1 MLPCVE
7 LHFLCEHEG
16 GIHCVETQKS
26 NFLVLEGETLQS
38 IWPCVICA
46 YYRKQVHKALLQGFY
61 GAKFG
66 KKVIFKGAAKMIPK
80 VPTNL
85 GEGCVQME
93 QVNLDMKFP
102 NHEREVAKQWL

>member
-38 IWPCVICA
+38 IWPCVILS
-46 YYRKQVHKALLQGFY
+46 KASGQGFV
-61 GAKFG
+61 GGGFMVPNLE
-66 KKVIFKGAAKMIPK
+66 KVLSRAR
-80 VPTNL
+80 
-85 GEGCVQME
+85 Q
-93 QVNLDMKFP
+93 
-102 NHEREVAKQWL
+102 R